1 MSDKPLKPWQMA
13 LPDDRVASNDATPSI
28 DESATLDSPAAA
40 AITSSSDRTADDPA
54 SASRPA
60 SDVLARLQFQGAW
73 AILPLALV
81 LIGVIGWSRFFA
93 PDAMTSVWWVRPL
106 FAGLIGCALAIVV
119 LSHWLR
125 RQALRDVAAQIQT
138 GSLNTDLQRHVP
150 ADVRPFLAL
159 LDQHLHIVQEKS
171 GELMDEM
178 RQLQVDA
185 TMSETRRLRQKSV
198 IDSINDPIIATDS
211 YDQILMMN
219 KAAARLF
226 ECEID
231 PSLRKNVKDVISDP
245 QISELICSAR
255 AADARAADRRIE
267 YETGEQVFDVFAKA
281 LGGGDES
288 EPHGV
293 VCVMRDAT
301 REKTAARKKSDFVSH
316 VAHELRTPLS
326 SIRAYV
332 EMLVD
337 GEAEDEASR
346 REYYDIIQT
355 SADRLGRLIDNMLNI
370 SRIEAGTV
378 RVNKEPQAISVI
390 VKEAADIMRPNAEA
404 KKLKFVEHLT
414 PVMYQVEADRD
425 LILQA
430 VLNLIS
436 NAIKYT
442 PDGGEVVVQM
452 TADENKGRVVIDVAD
467 TGVGIPAE
475 DLPRMFEKF
484 FRVEQ
489 NNKLAK
495 GTGLGL
501 NLVKRIVE
509 DVHGGQIALRSEVG
523 KGSTFS
529 IALPLAK

>member
-1 MSDKPLKPWQMA
+1 MSDKNLKPWQLAM
-13 LPDDRVASNDATPSI
+13 PDDVAPDQRPPRAGSDVDDIAEHAARPATNGLDGEGI
-28 DESATLDSPAAA
+28 ATSAH
-40 AITSSSDRTADDPA
+40 
-54 SASRPA
+54 RPA
-60 SDVLARLQFQGAW
+60 SDVLARLQLQGEW
-73 AILPLALV
+73 AAVPL
-81 LIGVIGWSRFFA
+81 GVAIMMLLGWSYFLQA
-93 PDAMTSVWWVRPL
+93 DAMQAVWWVKPL
-106 FAGLIGCALAIVV
+106 FCGLIGSALGIV
-119 LSHWLR
+119 LMAHWLR
-125 RQALRDVAAQIQT
+125 RQAIGDIAAQLHGGGLQ
-138 GSLNTDLQRHVP
+138 SDLRRTAP
-150 ADVRPFLAL
+150 AEIRPFLAL
-159 LDQHLHIVQEKS
+159 LDQHMHVVEDKS
-171 GELMDEM
+171 QELMDEI
-178 RQLQVDA
+178 RQLQVDV
-185 TMSETRRLRQKSV
+185 TMSETRSVRQKS
-198 IDSINDPIIATDS
+198 ILDSIGDPLIATDS
-211 YDQILMMN
+211 YDQILLMN
-219 KAAARLF
+219 KAAAQFFGCDR
-226 ECEID
+226 D
-231 PSLRKNVKDVISDP
+231 KVQRKSVKDVVVDEKLA
-245 QISELICSAR
+245 ELIVSAR
-255 AADARAADRRIE
+255 AADARASDRRLE
-267 YETGEQVFDVFAKA
+267 YERDGMVYDVFAKA
-281 LGGGDES
+281 LGDDKGVES
-288 EPHGV
+288 HGV
-293 VCVMRDAT
+293 VCILRDAT
-301 REKTAARKKSDFVSH
+301 REKLAARKKSEFVSH

-370 SRIEAGTV
+370 SRIESGTV
-378 RVNKEPQAISVI
+378 RVQKELQAISVI
-390 VKEAADIMRPNAEA
+390 VKEAIDIMRPNADE
-404 KKLKFVEHLT
+404 KNLKLVEHLT

-442 PDGGEVVVQM
+442 PAGGEVVVQM
-452 TADENKGRVVIDVAD
+452 TADETKGRLVLDVAD

-489 NNKLAK
+489 NSKMAK

-529 IALPLAK
+529 VALPLAQ